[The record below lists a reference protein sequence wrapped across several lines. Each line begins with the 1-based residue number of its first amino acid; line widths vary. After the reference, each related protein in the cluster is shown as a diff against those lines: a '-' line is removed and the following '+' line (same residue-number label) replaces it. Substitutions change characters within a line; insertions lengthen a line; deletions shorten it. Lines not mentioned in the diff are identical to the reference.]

1 MLTSVV
7 SPYFSFPIEFFP
19 NYLIIQSAS
28 DFTNALKLDPSNKDI
43 PQLLQKSKDKY
54 LEVEGKGEWKEDNLI
69 NKNVVIKD
77 HAFIV
82 VTNTAVSRDEFI
94 SFLPPQGHF
103 DCLTHGVYERRNS
116 SEIAPTGTTF
126 ARIPI
131 TFDDDDDDDDE
142 EDDEEMQEKI
152 KEDEVV
158 VSNSSSRHVQDT
170 CIQGVHV
177 KHDTVVEKE
186 VEKEEDA
193 TIYTRIT
200 ITDEDEEEE
209 EEYDNA
215 DDSEASGNSRVE
227 AESDTFSRERNGNA
241 DSLGGAVKGEMS
253 GDTHS
258 AVLISTKGSD
268 SVENEVAVDDQFTRI
283 AIVDDDDDDDDD
295 NDNAHFVVND
305 EQTLHRSNAPQDISK
320 THKEVVKMAEQ
331 GISSTTAVAALTE
344 KKLEEVATTAAALSA
359 QNQLC
364 DSNEKCKMKVGISGE
379 QKKEKEVVKKERG
392 AFEQGGANSK
402 SESLK
407 AAGNEAM
414 KSLDY
419 KSALSLY
426 TASLELD
433 QSNLLTRNNRAQTH
447 LKLLNFKEAVTDA
460 TYVIEKDPSYPGTGG
475 LPSGFS
481 PSSVSSAVKKALYR
495 RATVRASDCLY
506 VHVSVCVRIA
516 FPRTPLQC
524 LCSPPLRSPYL
535 DDVQLTIALFLEL
548 CIVSVI
554 NEHLENLFC
563 LLIIKNY
570 L

>member
-1 MLTSVV
+1 M
-7 SPYFSFPIEFFP
+7 
-19 NYLIIQSAS
+19 
-28 DFTNALKLDPSNKDI
+28 KLDPTNKDI

-54 LEVEGKGEWKEDNLI
+54 LEVEGKGEWKEDDLI
-69 NKNVVIKD
+69 NKNVIKD
-77 HAFIV
+77 PVFIV
-82 VTNTAVSRDEFI
+82 VTNTAVSREEFI

-116 SEIAPTGTTF
+116 LEIAQTETTF

-131 TFDDDDDDDDE
+131 TFDDDE
-142 EDDEEMQEKI
+142 EDDEEIQEKI

-158 VSNSSSRHVQDT
+158 VLDGSSRHVQDT
-170 CIQGVHV
+170 GIQGVHV
-177 KHDTVVEKE
+177 KHDTVVEKEVETE

-209 EEYDNA
+209 E
-215 DDSEASGNSRVE
+215 DDDAENLEASVNKRVE
-227 AESDTFSRERNGNA
+227 AESDTFGRERNGNA

-268 SVENEVAVDDQFTRI
+268 RVENELVVDDQFTRI
-283 AIVDDDDDDDDD
+283 AIVDDDDDDDD
-295 NDNAHFVVND
+295 NAHLVVND
-305 EQTLHRSNAPQDISK
+305 VQTIYRSNAPHDISK
-320 THKEVVKMAEQ
+320 THKEVVKMTEQ
-331 GISSTTAVAALTE
+331 GITS
-344 KKLEEVATTAAALSA
+344 TTAAALTDENLEVA
-359 QNQLC
+359 TMAAALIGQNQLT
-364 DSNEKCKMKVGISGE
+364 DSNEKCKLKVGISGE
-379 QKKEKEVVKKERG
+379 QKREKEGVKEERG
-392 AFEQGGANSK
+392 ASEQGVANSK

-407 AAGNEAM
+407 AEGNEAM

-419 KSALSLY
+419 KRALSLY

-506 VHVSVCVRIA
+506 VHVSVSG
-516 FPRTPLQC
+516 FPFPCTPL
-524 LCSPPLRSPYL
+524 
-535 DDVQLTIALFLEL
+535 
-548 CIVSVI
+548 
-554 NEHLENLFC
+554 
-563 LLIIKNY
+563 
-570 L
+570 